1 MSEEATELLK
11 KALTLPLE
19 ERAEL
24 ASSLMESLDLI
35 QDEDVEAAWQE
46 EIARRI
52 EEPRTESSSSSQVR
66 SGVQPIGRNNPGRS
80 RTQGPLHGWLQA
92 VLASPVSFRD
102 CLSGFPKRHSGVS
115 RCPLPPATWLLERP
129 DLSVASGIHTLS
141 NVVI

>member
-52 EEPRTESSSSSQVR
+52 EDLRTGRAKTVPWTEVR
-66 SGVQPIGRNNPGRS
+66 KKAQAI
-80 RTQGPLHGWLQA
+80 LHEET
-92 VLASPVSFRD
+92 
-102 CLSGFPKRHSGVS
+102 H
-115 RCPLPPATWLLERP
+115 
-129 DLSVASGIHTLS
+129 
-141 NVVI
+141 